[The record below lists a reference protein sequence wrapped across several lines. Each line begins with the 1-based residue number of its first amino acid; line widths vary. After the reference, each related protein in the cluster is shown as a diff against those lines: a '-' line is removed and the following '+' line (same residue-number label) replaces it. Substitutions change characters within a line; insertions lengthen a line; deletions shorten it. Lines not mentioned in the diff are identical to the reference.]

1 MRSLARFRPQLVLVA
16 LGLVLGCSD
25 AGTPMSPKPAPTP
38 DPSLIGI
45 VQGLLGTTTKIVTTL
60 VDNLLVCT
68 LQVNQQNSAVIGP
81 NGGKLSVGQHSL
93 VIPKGALYTNTL
105 ITGQA
110 IQGYHAR
117 VEFYPTGLQFAVPA
131 TVTLSYA
138 KCSVPKGPV
147 SVVYMKSDTT
157 ITETEPSVDYR
168 DQLWVTAPIKH
179 FSSYAVAY

>member
-1 MRSLARFRPQLVLVA
+1 MRPLARFRSQLVVVA
-16 LGLVLGCSD
+16 FGLVLGCSD

-68 LQVNQQNSAVIGP
+68 LQPVQQNSAVIGP
-81 NGGKLSVGQHSL
+81 NGGNISFGRNSL
-93 VIPKGALYTNTL
+93 VIPRGALRANTL
-105 ITGQA
+105 ITA
-110 IQGYHAR
+110 KSVLGYHAR
-117 VEFYPTGLQFAVPA
+117 AEFAPTGLQFAVPA

-138 KCSVPKGPV
+138 QCTVPKGPV
-147 SVVYMKSDTT
+147 QVVYMPSDTT

-168 DQLWVTAPIKH
+168 SQLWVSASIKH